1 MSIQPPDLSVIIPT
15 LNEETSLPALLRNLF
30 DQKSVRLEIII
41 ADGGST
47 DNTLIIV
54 ESLKQEV
61 SNPIHVVNTHPG
73 RALQMNE
80 GVKLASARDLLFLHA
95 DSALYD
101 QDLLRNALDT
111 LYIERKKRH
120 ADSIAAHFAL
130 KFIRTQA
137 NNPFAYYFY
146 GAKTHLNRMDCINGD
161 QGFLLSKE
169 FFITLGKFDESHSY
183 MEDARLARRIF
194 GMGCWITLNGTIWT
208 SARRFETEGL
218 KQRQILNSFLCNFDT
233 IGVHEFFDVAE
244 NAYQNQ
250 DHTTTLKL
258 KPFLF
263 IINELMFKNGPLTAA
278 RHWYQTGAYIS
289 SNTWQLA
296 FNLDCKRHYKKGLA
310 PGDGPMT
317 ALNFYD
323 KWLSR
328 LFCSAP
334 INALTAFL
342 TIIWFYSLFLKSI
355 IRE

>member
-1 MSIQPPDLSVIIPT
+1 MSIQPPDLSVIIPA
-15 LNEETSLPALLRNLF
+15 LNEETSLPTLLRNLF
-30 DQKSVRLEIII
+30 DQESVRFEIII

-47 DNTLIIV
+47 DNTLVVV
-54 ESLKQEV
+54 ESLKQEA
-61 SNPIHVVNTHPG
+61 SYPIHVTNTHPG

-80 GVKLASARDLLFLHA
+80 AVKLANARDLLFLHA
-95 DSALYD
+95 DSVLYGR
-101 QDLLRNALDT
+101 DLLRNALDT
-111 LYIERKKRH
+111 LYSERKKRQT
-120 ADSIAAHFAL
+120 DSIAAHFAL
-130 KFIRTQA
+130 KFIRTQD

-146 GAKTHLNRMDCINGD
+146 EAKTHLNRVDCINGD

-169 FFITLGKFDESHSY
+169 FFYTLGEFDDSHPY

-194 GMGCWITLNGTIWT
+194 AMGCWITLNGTIGT
-208 SARRFETEGL
+208 SARRFEMEGL
-218 KQRQILNSFLCNFDT
+218 KQRQILNSFLCIFDA
-233 IGVHEFFDVAE
+233 IGMREFFDVAAH
-244 NAYQNQ
+244 AYRYQ

-263 IINELMFKNGPLTAA
+263 IINKLLLNDGPLTALKN
-278 RHWYQTGAYIS
+278 WYRTGAYIS

-310 PGDGPMT
+310 PGDGPMAT
-317 ALNFYD
+317 LNFYD

-328 LFCSAP
+328 LSCSAP

-355 IRE
+355 MTE